1 VLGDNP
7 VILLVNEPIPV
18 PSDVFV
24 ESDTSKPVLDEA
36 FHTTPLAVIG
46 EPPSAVMFPPLTA
59 VEVVTEPAATVAAR
73 VAKEPADVVKLICAP

>member
-1 VLGDNP
+1 MLGDSP
-7 VILLVNEPIPV
+7 VILLVKEPVPV

-36 FHTTPLAVIG
+36 CHTTPLAVIG
-46 EPPSAVMFPPLTA
+46 EPPSANMNPPLTA
-59 VEVVTEPAATVAAR
+59 VEVVMVHGGVVAAR

>member
-1 VLGDNP
+1 MLGVSP
-7 VILLVNEPIPV
+7 VILLVNEPVPV

-24 ESDTSKPVLDEA
+24 ESDTSRPVLDKV

-59 VEVVTEPAATVAAR
+59 VVVVMEPAATVAAR
-73 VAKEPADVVKLICAP
+73 VAKEPADVVKLISVP

>member
-1 VLGDNP
+1 LGVSP
-7 VILLVNEPIPV
+7 VILLVNEPVPV

-24 ESDTSKPVLDEA
+24 ESDTSRPVLDKV

-59 VEVVTEPAATVAAR
+59 VEVVMEPAATVAAR
-73 VAKEPADVVKLICAP
+73 VAKDPTDVVKLISVP

>member
-1 VLGDNP
+1 MLGDNP
-7 VILLVNEPIPV
+7 VILLVKEPVPV

-36 FHTTPLAVIG
+36 CHTTPLAVIG
-46 EPPSAVMFPPLTA
+46 EPPSADMNPPLTA
-59 VEVVTEPAATVAAR
+59 VEVVMGHGGVVAAR

>member
-1 VLGDNP
+1 MLGVSP
-7 VILLVNEPIPV
+7 VILLVNEPVPV

-24 ESDTSKPVLDEA
+24 ESDTSRHVLDKV

-59 VEVVTEPAATVAAR
+59 VVVVMEPAATVAAR
-73 VAKEPADVVKLICAP
+73 VAKEPADVVKLISVP

>member
-1 VLGDNP
+1 VLGDSP

-24 ESDTSKPVLDEA
+24 ESDTFRPVLDKA
-36 FHTTPLAVIG
+36 CHTTPLAVIG

-59 VEVVTEPAATVAAR
+59 VEVVMGHAGLVALR
-73 VAKEPADVVKLICAP
+73 VAKEPTDVVKLISAP